1 MGGSGRHGTRRE
13 ARRALLQVLY
23 EVDCSGHP
31 LDTTL
36 QWVLE
41 QTQLSAVSRTFVQDL
56 AAQVV
61 AHSQELDKDIRR
73 YAPAWP
79 VEQIPAVDRNILRIA
94 IYELKSATD
103 TPPKI
108 AINEA
113 VELAKRFGGEGS
125 QRFVNGVLGA
135 VMRDLLNEL
144 VSN

>member
-1 MGGSGRHGTRRE
+1 M
-13 ARRALLQVLY
+13 QVLH

-31 LDTTL
+31 LDSTL

-41 QTQLSAVSRTFVQDL
+41 QTQLSSVSRIFVQDL

-61 AHSQELDKDIRR
+61 AHSQELDKEICR

-79 VEQIPAVDRNILRIA
+79 VEQLPAVDRNILRIA
-94 IYELKSATD
+94 VYELKFVRD

-135 VMRDLLNEL
+135 VMRDLLDEM

>member
-1 MGGSGRHGTRRE
+1 MQ
-13 ARRALLQVLY
+13 LLH

-31 LDTTL
+31 LDSTL

-41 QTQLSAVSRTFVQDL
+41 QTRLSPVSRIFIQDL

-61 AHSQELDKDIRR
+61 AHSQELDREIRR

-79 VEQIPAVDRNILRIA
+79 VEQLPAVDRNILRIA
-94 IYELKSATD
+94 IYELKFARD

-135 VMRDLLNEL
+135 VMRDLLDEV

>member
-1 MGGSGRHGTRRE
+1 M
-13 ARRALLQVLY
+13 QVLH

-31 LDTTL
+31 LDSTL

-41 QTQLSAVSRTFVQDL
+41 QAQLPPVSRTFVQDL

-61 AHSQELDKDIRR
+61 AHSQELDREIRR

-79 VEQIPAVDRNILRIA
+79 VEQLPAVDRNILRIA
-94 IYELKSATD
+94 IYELRFARD

-135 VMRDLLNEL
+135 VMRDLLDEL

>member
-13 ARRALLQVLY
+13 ARRALLQALY
-23 EVDCSGHP
+23 EVDCSGHS
-31 LDTTL
+31 LDSTL

-41 QTQLSAVSRTFVQDL
+41 QTQLSPVSRIFIQDL

-61 AHSQELDKDIRR
+61 AHSQELDKEIRR

-79 VEQIPAVDRNILRIA
+79 VEQLPAVDRNILRIA
-94 IYELKSATD
+94 IYELKFARD

-135 VMRDLLNEL
+135 VMRDLLDEV

>member
-1 MGGSGRHGTRRE
+1 M
-13 ARRALLQVLY
+13 QVLH

-31 LDTTL
+31 LDSTL

-41 QTQLSAVSRTFVQDL
+41 QTRLSPVSRIFIQDL

-61 AHSQELDKDIRR
+61 AHSQELDREIRR

-79 VEQIPAVDRNILRIA
+79 VEQLPAVDRNILRIA
-94 IYELKSATD
+94 IYELKFARD

-135 VMRDLLNEL
+135 VMRDLLDEV